1 MMKLFDYI
9 KDNAKSLLVVLLAF
23 AGILSAAYYV
33 GGMSNNVWVILSR
46 LTMVV
51 LSIAFFGL
59 TITALILGKNK
70 LANIFIGALC
80 GYLAFVFV
88 KDVATK
94 LYFTGDVL
102 AILTT
107 AFELLA
113 ALALVAIIALVL
125 IQAFAEK
132 KKYDFNKAIRI
143 IILVYLALNIVAYFF
158 VVVLAFNTLPTA
170 TAALEMIYGLV
181 RKLAYPLILV
191 LIYITVF
198 EKEVETKTIENND
211 EDASNEKVEEN
222 E

>member
-88 KDVATK
+88 KDVAAK

-107 AFELLA
+107 LFELLA

-125 IQAFAEK
+125 IQAFVDK

-170 TAALEMIYGLV
+170 AAALEMIYGLV

>member
-51 LSIAFFGL
+51 LSITFFGL

-107 AFELLA
+107 VFELLA

-211 EDASNEKVEEN
+211 EDSLNEKVEEN